1 MRDVKLRDFF
11 SLRGE
16 EGSLCA
22 RSMYE
27 RSECMRSKHRTRVPA
42 RPTDSCTRE
51 AVCPAQDLCTHKDKR
66 NPVILPAQ
74 RNASCRRVIRNALA
88 LALNARR
95 GRGTAL
101 ESGAVMHW
109 CTSECTAMTLNTTC
123 WRLSFFYL
131 RACLGKKEKALAPR
145 RD

>member
-42 RPTDSCTRE
+42 RPS
-51 AVCPAQDLCTHKDKR
+51 APAQDLCTHKDKR
-66 NPVILPAQ
+66 NPVIPPAQ
-74 RNASCRRVIRNALA
+74 RNALRVIRD
-88 LALNARR
+88 ARR
-95 GRGTAL
+95 WRGTAL
-101 ESGAVMHW
+101 ESAR
-109 CTSECTAMTLNTTC
+109 N
-123 WRLSFFYL
+123 
-131 RACLGKKEKALAPR
+131 ALAHK
-145 RD
+145 